1 MSVLVNF
8 AIFPTDKGTSI
19 SPYVAR
25 VERAI
30 RALGFQSQ
38 LGPMS
43 TVVETET
50 MAEALRVLQASYDA
64 LAEDCTRVY
73 CTATFDIKQSP
84 MGRMQAKLDAC
95 RRAGGM
101 GAMRRGVGALSTRM
115 AAIVFAAG
123 RGMQRGVSLFGM
135 MFFFFYR

>member
-30 RALGFQSQ
+30 RALGF
-38 LGPMS
+38 
-43 TVVETET
+43 
-50 MAEALRVLQASYDA
+50 
-64 LAEDCTRVY
+64 TRVY

-84 MGRMQAKLDAC
+84 MGRMQAK
-95 RRAGGM
+95 
-101 GAMRRGVGALSTRM
+101 VKSVESK
-115 AAIVFAAG
+115 I
-123 RGMQRGVSLFGM
+123 
-135 MFFFFYR
+135 

>member
-73 CTATFDIKQSP
+73 YTATFDIKQSP
-84 MGRMQAKLDAC
+84 MGRMQAK
-95 RRAGGM
+95 
-101 GAMRRGVGALSTRM
+101 VKSVESK
-115 AAIVFAAG
+115 I
-123 RGMQRGVSLFGM
+123 
-135 MFFFFYR
+135 